1 MGTKHMD
8 LLSDF
13 MDLGANIRATCT
25 SRPCGHSRVLR
36 AHTLYRLAAL
46 KGWQKTLGSMAMRM
60 RCTVCGHR
68 GASLKGTI
76 EPPDPIQPG
85 PKTERDWKLL
95 QRRLR
100 GRSEERR
107 VGKECVSTCSSR
119 WSPDHEKKKEH
130 KQHNKQNEIRNKK

>member
-1 MGTKHMD
+1 MD

-100 GRSEERR
+100 GRSEEHTSELQSLMR
-107 VGKECVSTCSSR
+107 SSYA
-119 WSPDHEKKKEH
+119 DFCLKNK
-130 KQHNKQNEIRNKK
+130 NKQPKILNISTYDILAI

>member
-1 MGTKHMD
+1 MFFFSRRRRHTRCALVTGVQTCA
-8 LLSDF
+8 LPIY
-13 MDLGANIRATCT
+13 IRATCT

-100 GRSEERR
+100 G
-107 VGKECVSTCSSR
+107 
-119 WSPDHEKKKEH
+119 
-130 KQHNKQNEIRNKK
+130 